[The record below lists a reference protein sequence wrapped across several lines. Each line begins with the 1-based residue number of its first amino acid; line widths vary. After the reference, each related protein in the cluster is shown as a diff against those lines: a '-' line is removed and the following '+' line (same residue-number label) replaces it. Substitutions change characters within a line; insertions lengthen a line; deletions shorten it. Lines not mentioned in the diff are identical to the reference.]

1 MAGFAI
7 TGAAAQ
13 EIQSRLESSSC
24 KRPTAALLDSSQTFT
39 TPSEM
44 VDAISKDASDPE
56 MLELAMK
63 EYRKRQPTLE
73 FRLTVGVYEAAKCR
87 PQDLV
92 LLDGIQF
99 AVPKEMLDYLREY
112 VLDYEDERFLLKSG
126 SRVVTKL
133 MDLESDGSAV

>member
-1 MAGFAI
+1 
-7 TGAAAQ
+7 
-13 EIQSRLESSSC
+13 
-24 KRPTAALLDSSQTFT
+24 
-39 TPSEM
+39 M